1 MKIILT
7 TETSLAAALLKQ
19 QIITAVKGENTEI
32 LIDTW
37 SYKRSGDNY
46 DIIYHNPSQYIDSP
60 EKNVLFRV
68 EVDGTEVFF
77 STAWWINNPQ
87 PANEMLCLHT
97 GRLTEMLLS
106 NFSSNFIKFNVVDFI
121 S

>member
-19 QIITAVKGENTEI
+19 QIITAVKGENTNI

-46 DIIYHNPSQYIDSP
+46 DIIPLNILILQ
-60 EKNVLFRV
+60 ERMCCF
-68 EVDGTEVFF
+68 E
-77 STAWWINNPQ
+77 
-87 PANEMLCLHT
+87 
-97 GRLTEMLLS
+97 
-106 NFSSNFIKFNVVDFI
+106 
-121 S
+121 